1 MMKKKITNGKD
12 FKRINEA
19 SVKSYEFFLS
29 YWGKKSE
36 ESIREWRD
44 RNWQ

>member
-29 YWGKKSE
+29 YWE
-36 ESIREWRD
+36 CVP
-44 RNWQ
+44 QFHLLV